1 MALTIRL
8 TRIGSTHQPLYRVAV
23 TEKRSRRDGAAVEQ
37 IGHYNPRAKGNQ
49 ITLDVVRFEHWISK
63 GAQPSDTVKSLYKK
77 AKRAAAGATVAP
89 AA

>member
-8 TRIGSTHQPLYRVAV
+8 TRIGSTHQPIYRVAV

-37 IGHYNPRAKGNQ
+37 IGHYNPRAKGSQ
-49 ITLDVVRFEHWISK
+49 VTLDVVRYEYWISK
-63 GAQPSDTVKSLYKK
+63 GATPSDTVKALYKK
-77 AKRAAAGATVAP
+77 TKRAEGAKAAT